1 MRIGII
7 GGTGREGRGLAL
19 RWARAGHEVILGS
32 REPARAKE
40 RARALGG
47 SIEGGSN
54 EDAAGA
60 GEVCVLAVPYSAHAD
75 TLRGLAGALEGRVLV
90 DITVPLRPPAV
101 TVVHLPQGRAAAL
114 EAQVLLGPGVRVVAA
129 LHHVSATH
137 LEHPERAIDSDVLV
151 CADDEAARQLVIGL
165 VHDLGLRGLDAGVL
179 ENAVALEAL
188 TPVLLYLSRTHKSS
202 TGIRITG
209 LPPPAASPRRG

>member
-19 RWARAGHEVILGS
+19 RWARAGHEVLIGS
-32 REPARAKE
+32 REPTRAKE
-40 RARALGG
+40 RARELDG
-47 SIEGGSN
+47 SIEGGTHD
-54 EDAAGA
+54 DAARA
-60 GEVCVLAVPYSAHAD
+60 GEVCVLAVPYPAHAE

-101 TVVHLPQGRAAAL
+101 TVVHLPKGRAAAL

-129 LHHVSATH
+129 LHHVSAVH
-137 LEHPERAIDSDVLV
+137 LDPPERVIDCDVLV
-151 CADDEAARQLVIGL
+151 CADDEAARQTVIGL
-165 VHDLGLRGLDAGVL
+165 VHDLGLRGLDAGAL

-188 TPVLLYLSRTHKSS
+188 TPVLLYLNRKHKSS

-209 LPPPAASPRRG
+209 LP